1 MRGQVESPSKAAV
14 PARPWHGGDTQGR
27 ARPGSAPAWPGHA
40 VELLP
45 PSHAWCTSQAPSQ
58 LGSCYA
64 LHMSSTR
71 EPCFTPAGTLYL
83 FPSLQRVSIAQA
95 SGPADVSRVCLQL
108 LICSICMSGWFPL
121 CPAGQRTCSLS
132 LPYFAVIYRSSKGQ
146 GRGSDTLM
154 LRLTLVKSYWCGYS
168 HSCSPPPSSFNFCSV
183 TVLGGTTE

>member
-1 MRGQVESPSKAAV
+1 MCGGRSASDTCDAGPGGKPQQGCGPCST
-14 PARPWHGGDTQGR
+14 PARRGHPGQSQGEDT
-27 ARPGSAPAWPGHA
+27 S
-40 VELLP
+40 P
-45 PSHAWCTSQAPSQ
+45 PSCHLCPAQPQPGQDTPWSSFLPATLGAPQAPSQ

-83 FPSLQRVSIAQA
+83 FPSLQRVAIAQA
-95 SGPADVSRVCLQL
+95 AGPADVSRVCLQL

-154 LRLTLVKSYWCGYS
+154 LRLTLV
-168 HSCSPPPSSFNFCSV
+168 
-183 TVLGGTTE
+183 